1 MKGGFVMQQGG
12 AVERASDGDDQ
23 QLRRILQDTRVIA
36 VVGLSNNQ
44 TRPSYGVARYLQSH
58 GYQIVPI
65 NPDLSEVLGERA
77 YPDLL
82 AVPFAVDLVDV
93 FRRSE
98 AVGPH
103 VDEAIQ
109 KGVKTVWMQLGVR
122 NQEAAE
128 RARAAGI
135 AVVMD
140 RCILVEH
147 RRLIGG

>member
-1 MKGGFVMQQGG
+1 MQQGG